1 MNEDDHHK
9 TEILIIRR
17 GHNDD
22 HAHHGGAWKIAY
34 ADFVTA
40 MMAFFLVMWL
50 INSANEATRAR
61 VASYFNPIKMTDAAP
76 AGRGLNESATP
87 KSPDKTATKEAA
99 DGKATKSSDATGKA
113 DSTSATGQVVDRS
126 SEESIMRDPYKLI
139 DSASHEGQLT
149 PTGKTV
155 EIVSQKAGDPFDPQ
169 AWNALREGKQDSDSL
184 TTTNKS
190 AAPVGNSPTQKDILL
205 NNEPGLKDKASIA
218 SAEAGEK
225 GQNKGGATE
234 NVLDKSNPVSA
245 GVTESSPSSALN
257 VEQVRA
263 DVLRSV
269 EASGATADIGIEV
282 RMTSEGLL
290 IVLSDKVGRGM
301 FEVGSAAPSPAL
313 VRVVE
318 GVGSV
323 LEKQSGRVV
332 VRGHTD
338 DRRYK
343 SLKFDNWQLSTARA
357 HLASYMLIRGGFD
370 EARLWKIEGYGS
382 SDLQNKQDPLAD
394 ENRRVE
400 FLLGR

>member
-1 MNEDDHHK
+1 MNEEDHSK

-17 GHNDD
+17 GHSDD
-22 HAHHGGAWKIAY
+22 HGHHGGAWKIAY

-76 AGRGLNESATP
+76 TGRGLSESNTP
-87 KSPDKTATKEAA
+87 KSTDKKATKESTES
-99 DGKATKSSDATGKA
+99 KAVKSTEATGK
-113 DSTSATGQVVDRS
+113 TESASSAGQAAGGN
-126 SEESIMRDPYKLI
+126 SEESLMRDPYKMI
-139 DSASHEGQLT
+139 DSASQEGQLT
-149 PTGKTV
+149 PTGKAF
-155 EIVSQKAGDPFDPQ
+155 EIVSQRAGDPFDPQ
-169 AWNALREGKQDSDSL
+169 AWNALREGKHDSESQSTD
-184 TTTNKS
+184 NKS
-190 AAPVGNSPTQKDILL
+190 VPPLAIQGAQKDAQART
-205 NNEPGLKDKASIA
+205 ESGSKDNANVTSANASDNSRTEVGA
-218 SAEAGEK
+218 AEAVSGK
-225 GQNKGGATE
+225 SGSVGAGTTE
-234 NVLDKSNPVSA
+234 ASRTSNA
-245 GVTESSPSSALN
+245 NL
-257 VEQVRA
+257 EQVRA

-269 EASGATADIGIEV
+269 EASGAIADIGIEV

-290 IVLSDKVGRGM
+290 IVLSDKAGRGM

-313 VRVVE
+313 IRVVE
-318 GVGSV
+318 GVGGV
-323 LEKQSGRVV
+323 LEKQPGRVV

-370 EARLWKIEGYGS
+370 ESRLWKIEGYGS

-400 FLLGR
+400 ILLSR